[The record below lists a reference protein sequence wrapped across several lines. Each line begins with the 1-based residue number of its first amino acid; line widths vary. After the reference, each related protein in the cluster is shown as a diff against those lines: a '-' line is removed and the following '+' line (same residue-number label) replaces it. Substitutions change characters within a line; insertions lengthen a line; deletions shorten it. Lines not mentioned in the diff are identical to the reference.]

1 MAGINIK
8 SISALETKGK
18 TKYYTTCFVE
28 IFFSLAFKNWQ
39 FELCITT
46 HLSMSYFTF
55 KWHKSIHNLKFYL
68 NKNEKK
74 TFLQHT

>member
-18 TKYYTTCFVE
+18 AKYYTTCFVE
-28 IFFSLAFKNWQ
+28 KIFHWLSKIDN

-55 KWHKSIHNLKFYL
+55 KWHKSVHNLKFYL

-74 TFLQHT
+74 PFLQHT